1 MEEANRDYH
10 SSMFQIG
17 EEVKAPTETQ
27 YPEDEEVEDL
37 VPKES
42 LPLVLMFV
50 QVLAG
55 FYVEFLIMTPNILLI
70 RRLFQECKS
79 GCSKRCR

>member
-1 MEEANRDYH
+1 
-10 SSMFQIG
+10 MFQIG
-17 EEVKAPTETQ
+17 DEVKAPTETQ
-27 YPEDEEVEDL
+27 YPEDKEVEDL
-37 VPKES
+37 VLKES
-42 LPLVLMFV
+42 LTLVLMFV

-55 FYVEFLIMTPNILLI
+55 FCFCVELLIMTPNILLI